1 MKDVSFSL
9 SLVTHLFSCHG
20 IFFASKES
28 DMMCEIHLLLLKTL
42 FENLENQLSCLCKGY
57 HDLHTHV
64 WVVSRFDSPLY
75 WVPGV
80 WSPGSEGWVLG
91 GTHHELKHHCNYLN
105 FGMFYLWFKHNYFQD
120 VAWFCAGR
128 CWGEGNLQ
136 QHKAV
141 YPLHGVIQ
149 HWRGCVHFCCGCSR
163 HARNSYTCM
172 YLHTHTLILLILSF
186 QKFIGN
192 NCGLTSCTHLGCIFL
207 AYVSGVQLQLGSC
220 VP

>member
-1 MKDVSFSL
+1 MFHFLFPWLLTCFHAMVFFLPQKSL
-9 SLVTHLFSCHG
+9 TWCVKFIC
-20 IFFASKES
+20 FCSKHILRILRTNWAACVKVIMICIPMS
-28 DMMCEIHLLLLKTL
+28 G
-42 FENLENQLSCLCKGY
+42 F
-57 HDLHTHV
+57 
-64 WVVSRFDSPLY
+64 VSRFDSPLY

-120 VAWFCAGR
+120 VAWFSAGR

-172 YLHTHTLILLILSF
+172 YLHTHTIILLILSF

-192 NCGLTSCTHLGCIFL
+192 NCGPTSCTHLGCIFL
-207 AYVSGVQLQLGSC
+207 AYVSGVQRQLGSC